1 MKADERTLRREDP
14 RDVTKDKLAA
24 TAVSL
29 TERYERHPV
38 VRALVRLIP
47 YASVAE
53 AAVLTVVANVRRD
66 RARVFFDE
74 LASANAIDNPELLES
89 EDFVHCFFST
99 AKFALNT
106 RRREKIRMF
115 ARLLKRSTLTDGGLS
130 DVDEYEDFLRIL
142 DELSYRE
149 LRALDILDSFCDTD
163 AACGQNEM
171 EQIMGFW
178 DAFCLRLSAE
188 LDIPHD
194 EVPDFMSR
202 IGRTGCLQEHVGWDA
217 TTGMGKLTPTY
228 RRLREFVQAEV

>member
-1 MKADERTLRREDP
+1 MERLT
-14 RDVTKDKLAA
+14 AS
-24 TAVSL
+24 AVSL
-29 TERYERHPV
+29 AERYERHPV
-38 VRALVRLIP
+38 VRTLVRLIP
-47 YASVAE
+47 YASAAE
-53 AAVLTVVANVRRD
+53 AAVLTVVANIRRD
-66 RARVFFDE
+66 RTEVFFDE

-115 ARLLKRSTLTDGGLS
+115 ARLLNRSAQSDGGLS
-130 DVDEYEDFLRIL
+130 DVDEYEDFLGIL

-149 LRALDILDSFCDTD
+149 LRALDVLDSFYETH
-163 AACGQNEM
+163 AANGPNEM

-178 DAFCLRLSAE
+178 DAFCRRLSAE
-188 LDIPHD
+188 LQIPQD

-217 TTGMGKLTPTY
+217 TTGMGRLTPTY
-228 RRLREFVQAEV
+228 RRLKEFVQAED